1 MSVSG
6 EKTTQSEPSSPETR
20 RNIIMNILYLL
31 SNKEYEKQ
39 LISDIRQNG
48 HLVEEVEEVLKDDFI
63 KKIQTYCCKAR
74 ESDNTL
80 CLVIDIEVLD
90 VLESINQVR
99 MYCHFFILECFFNFF

>member
-1 MSVSG
+1 
-6 EKTTQSEPSSPETR
+6 
-20 RNIIMNILYLL
+20 MNILYLL

-63 KKIQTYCCKAR
+63 KKIQSYCCKTR

-80 CLVIDIEVLD
+80 CLLIDIEVLD

-99 MYCHFFILECFFNFF
+99 M